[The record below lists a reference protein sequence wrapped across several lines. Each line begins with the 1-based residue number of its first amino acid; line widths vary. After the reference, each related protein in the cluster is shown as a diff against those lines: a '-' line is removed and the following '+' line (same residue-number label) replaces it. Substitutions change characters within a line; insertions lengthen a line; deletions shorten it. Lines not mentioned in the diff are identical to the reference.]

1 MVKGKK
7 NEKSKKNDSNG
18 KKKRIVIISIVS
30 LVIIAGSILLYF
42 ILTKPT
48 ITDVDVSPGT
58 IRLYDDGTHGDPK
71 AGDELSNLIGFP
83 LNISVYEKDHEP
95 LGKARVKITGLGVMN
110 HDEPAQSPVM
120 GITNSSGQ
128 VVINIDIRD
137 FYSDT
142 PGKTLKLTLTISK
155 KGYESKK
162 VQVPVELV

>member
-1 MVKGKK
+1 MVEGKK
-7 NEKSKKNDSNG
+7 KEKSKKDDKNG
-18 KKKRIVIISIVS
+18 KIKRIVIISLIS
-30 LVIIAGSILLYF
+30 LVIIAGSILLYI

-48 ITDVDVSPGT
+48 ITDVDVSPAT
-58 IRLYDDGTHGDPK
+58 INIYDDGTHGDEK

-83 LNISVYEKDHEP
+83 LNVSVFENDHEP
-95 LGKARVKITGLGVMN
+95 LGKAYVKITGLGVTN
-110 HDEPAQSPVM
+110 HDEPAQSPVE

-155 KGYESKK
+155 KGYDSKK